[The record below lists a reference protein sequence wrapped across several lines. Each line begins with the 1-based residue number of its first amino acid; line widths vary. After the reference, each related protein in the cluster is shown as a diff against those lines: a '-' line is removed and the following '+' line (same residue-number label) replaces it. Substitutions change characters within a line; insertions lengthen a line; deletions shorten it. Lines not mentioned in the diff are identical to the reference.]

1 MAISLRSSETI
12 NLYMNVFTTG
22 CGGDSALRH
31 APS

>member
-1 MAISLRSSETI
+1 MAISMRSSETI

-22 CGGDSALRH
+22 CGDGSVLRH